1 MLFPFFSP
9 FLKAK
14 AVIYRPFRFAEC
26 SLFELHVQTPPK
38 REGGAGVAEET
49 PRRGKPCA
57 AEGPGTP
64 PPRDHAAPQGRRT
77 RTPLDSKAQICP
89 PPRVLS
95 RTDPADSPPSPA
107 LKGPAKIQLPT
118 AGRGEGA
125 RAPSAGGSTDRG
137 PARGASPRGVQGGT
151 PSSPSSACRC
161 SHLPLGSSLSPPDF
175 LAFKER
181 VKKRETVYCE
191 IVFE

>member
-1 MLFPFFSP
+1 MNSTFKLRQSG
-9 FLKAK
+9 
-14 AVIYRPFRFAEC
+14 REER
-26 SLFELHVQTPPK
+26 ELQ
-38 REGGAGVAEET
+38 RR
-49 PRRGKPCA
+49 RRGGGSRARRRVPGRPRPATTLRPKD
-57 AEGPGTP
+57 AERAPLLTRKHKSAP
-64 PPRDHAAPQGRRT
+64 PPT
-77 RTPLDSKAQICP
+77 
-89 PPRVLS
+89 RVLS